1 MFFLFI
7 NNEYFSLVYLMLID
21 LRMIPIRKMIALAFA
36 VCICGISVS
45 GFAQMREFQKKIPEG
60 KWTLEK
66 ESVRAFIPGCMHS
79 ASDAVGANHIHQPD
93 INVNINDID
102 IVIYTELDVKQDSI
116 MLISA
121 KNTLR
126 TKYTY
131 SNRQGIRYE
140 ASSVPFLPGGNVY
153 GAKLYVQQRIDK
165 HSLRSASPV
174 FVSYIYELKAEK

>member
-1 MFFLFI
+1 
-7 NNEYFSLVYLMLID
+7 
-21 LRMIPIRKMIALAFA
+21 MIVLAFAFA
-36 VCICGISVS
+36 VCICGISVA
-45 GFAQMREFQKKIPEG
+45 GFAQMREVQKKIPEG
-60 KWTLEK
+60 KWALEK
-66 ESVRAFIPGCMHS
+66 ESIHAFIPGCMHGV
-79 ASDAVGANHIHQPD
+79 SDTIEANHVHQPD
-93 INVNINDID
+93 IEVNINDLN

-140 ASSVPFLPGGNVY
+140 APSVPFLPGGNVF

-174 FVSYIYELKAEK
+174 FVSYIYEYKAVK